1 LGSVE
6 ILDAVGRLRD
16 VEPVGVKL
24 QHRVSWVILADAYV
38 VVLVVVLVDGVEP
51 VPDTVGELLES
62 RDLGFVVV
70 FWVVVLI
77 ESYV

>member
-16 VEPVGVKL
+16 VEPVGVIL

>member
-1 LGSVE
+1 MGSVE

-16 VEPVGVKL
+16 VEPVGVIL

>member
-1 LGSVE
+1 M
-6 ILDAVGRLRD
+6 
-16 VEPVGVKL
+16 
-24 QHRVSWVILADAYV
+24 
-38 VVLVVVLVDGVEP
+38 LVVVLVDGVEP